1 MPIENQSGPSPA
13 ARKTAIVAAV
23 VAVLGPAEGMRRV
36 AYFDPPGILT
46 VCEGHTDAEGG
57 PKIDPHHVYTIA
69 ECKAYTQ
76 GDAGHAVDLV
86 LACTPANIPDG
97 VAVAFSDAVFNL
109 GPTVAC
115 DRRPPPNGSTAAR
128 LLYAHDWK
136 GACEQLPLW
145 NKARITGILVT
156 LPGLTTRRLVE
167 RDICL
172 RDALAPAA

>member
-1 MPIENQSGPSPA
+1 MNVIETRTGASP
-13 ARKTAIVAAV
+13 TAKKSAIAAAV
-23 VAVLGPAEGMRRV
+23 VASLGSLEGVRQV
-36 AYFDPPGILT
+36 AYYDPPGILT
-46 VCEGHTDAEGG
+46 VCMGHTDAEGG

-69 ECKAYTQ
+69 ECKAFAT
-76 GDAGHAVDLV
+76 GDVGHAVDRV
-86 LACTPANIPDG
+86 LACTSPDIPDS

-115 DRRPPPNGSTAAR
+115 DRRPSPKGSTAAR

-145 NKARITGILVT
+145 NKSRIAGVLVT
-156 LPGLTTRRLVE
+156 LPGLTTRRLLE

-172 RDALAPAA
+172 RGIA